1 MPIIEIH
8 RFKIDP
14 ANVARLLEL
23 RGPAMAEFRRQ
34 IPELLQADLVRLD
47 DDVWLDIQTWTTA
60 VDPGRIDKAAERTT
74 TIAEM
79 HRLITAQLGHDRG
92 ERAHTTGTAWAWGP

>member
-8 RFKIDP
+8 RFQIDP
-14 ANVARLLEL
+14 ANVARLLEI
-23 RGPAMAEFRRQ
+23 RGAAMAEFRQQ
-34 IPELLQADLVRLD
+34 IPEFLQADLVRLD
-47 DDVWLDIQTWTTA
+47 DDVWLDIQTWSKA
-60 VDPGRIDKAAERTT
+60 VDPGRIDKAAERTV

-79 HRLITAQLGHDRG
+79 YRLITAQLGHDSG